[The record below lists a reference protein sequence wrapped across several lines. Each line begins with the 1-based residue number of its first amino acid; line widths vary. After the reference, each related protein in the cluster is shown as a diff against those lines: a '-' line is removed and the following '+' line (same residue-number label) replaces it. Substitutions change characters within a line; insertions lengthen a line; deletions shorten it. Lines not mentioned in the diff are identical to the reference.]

1 LEQTLWM
8 GGSMLL
14 KIASRKSDLARLQAL
29 LVADSLRKVDSNISI
44 EHLFSASFGDL
55 NPDISLDQMPTKGA
69 FTEDFKEGI
78 KNNEFDIV
86 VHSWKDLPTDLPA
99 HSQLFTLKR
108 EDPRDLLLV
117 RKSSSRQLNLKV
129 LTSSPRRIHHI
140 IPFLKDFYP
149 LRLKEIE
156 TAEVR
161 GNIPTRLKK
170 LIEGEGDAL
179 IIAKAALDRLLSSK
193 LEEFTDL
200 KIELR
205 SYLDQ
210 CRMMVLP
217 LSHFPTA
224 AAQGALAIEVNK
236 NNKKVISILEKIHCS
251 DTFKNVKKE
260 RTLLSNF
267 GGGCHQK
274 LGMTSLTHQHGNYFS
289 VSGQKPDGKE
299 IKELSLETSLNDSKP
314 ETKDEVLKATSFFD
328 RERIN
333 VEVPIERDLYLAKD
347 YALPE
352 QFTNTDQII
361 FTSGVASWKKLADK
375 GHWITGSSESLGEP
389 WGTNLEELLG
399 RELNWLKLSHTKA
412 PGENLSTYELTPK
425 KDLPDL
431 KNKSFFY
438 WMSASQ
444 FNLALEKFPEIIDKN
459 HACGP
464 GYTHSEISKKIPA
477 NRLEIYLS
485 YEKWYQS
492 KIG

>member
-1 LEQTLWM
+1 
-8 GGSMLL
+8 MLL
-14 KIASRKSDLARLQAL
+14 KIASRKSDLARLQAYI
-29 LVADSLRKVDSNISI
+29 VAKSLKDSDSSVKI

-55 NPDISLDQMPTKGA
+55 NPDISLDKMPTKGA
-69 FTEDFKEGI
+69 FTEDFKEGV

-117 RKSSSRQLNLKV
+117 RKDSIKKNKIKV

-140 IPFLKDFYP
+140 TPFLKEFYP
-149 LRLKEIE
+149 IKLEAIE
-156 TAEVR
+156 CAEVR

-170 LIEGEGDAL
+170 LIAGDGDAL
-179 IIAKAALDRLLSSK
+179 IMAKAALDRLLSTQ
-193 LEEFTDL
+193 LEEFKELKIKLREDL
-200 KIELR
+200 K
-205 SYLDQ
+205 Q
-210 CRMMVLP
+210 CEFMVLP

-236 NNKKVISILEKIHCS
+236 NNKKVISLLERIHCPE
-251 DTFKNVKKE
+251 TFKNVKKE
-260 RTLLSNF
+260 RILLKSF

-274 LGMTSLTHQHGNYFS
+274 LGMTSTSHEHGNYFS
-289 VSGQKPDGKE
+289 VSGEKPNGKSIKILELETAKVHQKNIDKKE
-299 IKELSLETSLNDSKP
+299 IF
-314 ETKDEVLKATSFFD
+314 EVSSFFD
-328 RERIN
+328 RKK
-333 VEVPIERDLYLAKD
+333 IEAQIPRDTDLFLAKE

-352 QFTNTDQII
+352 NYNQEGQVI
-361 FTSGVASWKKLADK
+361 FTSGTSSWKKLASR
-375 GHWITGSSESLGEP
+375 GIWVVGTSESLGEP
-389 WGTNLEELLG
+389 FGRELSSLFG

-412 PGENLSTYELTPK
+412 PGKFLATYELTPK
-425 KDLPDL
+425 IELPTTGD
-431 KNKSFFY
+431 KNYFY

-444 FNLALEKFPEIIDKN
+444 FNLALKNSPEIIDKN

-464 GYTHSEISKKIPA
+464 GYTHSEISKHIPEQ
-477 NRLEIYLS
+477 RLEIYLS